1 MSLDR
6 INKLAEKYEFRTILK
21 SEAKQTVEIEQ
32 ICFPPNEACSEKHM
46 NERVNAAPEMFLV
59 AIDKQ
64 TGKIAAFINGLSTNE
79 DVFRDEFFTEV
90 SLYNPNGKNIM
101 ILGVD
106 VLPEHRMIGLA
117 TELMRRYVLK
127 AKDENRK
134 ALFLTCLADKVEMY
148 KKMGYEDKGISGST
162 WGGEEWHD
170 MLYILR

>member
-1 MSLDR
+1 MFIDKIST
-6 INKLAEKYEFRTILK
+6 LAEKYEFRAILK

-46 NERVNAAPEMFLV
+46 KERVIIAPEMFLV
-59 AIDKQ
+59 AIDKN

-79 DVFRDEFFTEV
+79 EKFRDEFFTDAN
-90 SLYNPNGKNIM
+90 LYNPNGKNIM

-127 AKDENRK
+127 AKNENRE
-134 ALFLTCLADKVEMY
+134 ALFLTCLADKVGMY

-170 MLYILR
+170 MVFTLR